1 MRASSV
7 TAIVAVLVVLLASL
21 PAGLSGQSPR
31 GATLL
36 VTKTDGSQIAG
47 ELIAAKP
54 EGLLLLDGRGLD
66 VSVPIADIQA
76 VRIIRRSKAF
86 PSLLIGTAAGA
97 VGGFLA
103 LYKVTEGEYGEHDLL
118 VPATLS
124 IAGAAGLIGFVVGA
138 LAGKDITFTVAG
150 RSKAEVDRFWERL
163 RTSSRE
169 GRREAWAAPRRRPGL
184 GLTIAMSPTAAIAST
199 SLSQDG
205 TFRFPDE
212 PSPESGPYPSPFY
225 SESPAGHEKPLEVTR
240 LGPFCLTY
248 DWKKNW
254 LLELDVFSYGGGSGA
269 VFGNLR
275 FTSSRNGETY
285 FSVYSAVYQPRFLDL
300 LAGLA
305 YRSPISGTA
314 DRQAL
319 EIGLAAGPSFVSLEK
334 RINYVQGLVRLRR
347 TAFCARARA
356 AWDYRIS
363 PTFSLGIFAEYRL
376 VRTSALAS
384 TDLVDLE
391 FGPEGIL
398 GEGTVRST
406 EVSAPGFPLEGS
418 RLYCGFRSGFRF

>member
-1 MRASSV
+1 MRVSSV

-124 IAGAAGLIGFVVGA
+124 IAGAAGLIGFAVGA

-163 RTSSRE
+163 RPSSRE
-169 GRREAWAAPRRRPGL
+169 SRSGARATPRRRPRMGL
-184 GLTIAMSPTAAIAST
+184 SMGMAFAAAIALASGVRE
-199 SLSQDG
+199 G

-212 PSPESGPYPSPFY
+212 PSPEAGPYPS
-225 SESPAGHEKPLEVTR
+225 SLETRSPGWGDAPWEVSR
-240 LGPFCLTY
+240 AGPFCLTY
-248 DWKKNW
+248 EWKKNW
-254 LLELDVFSYGGGSGA
+254 LLELDLFSYDGGYSFMSGQ
-269 VFGNLR
+269 LH
-275 FTSSRNGETY
+275 FTSSKDGLAY
-285 FSVYSAVYQPRFLDL
+285 FGNYDAEYRVRFFDL
-300 LAGLA
+300 LAGVA
-305 YRSPISGTA
+305 YRSAIPRTA
-314 DRQAL
+314 ERQSL
-319 EIGLAAGPSFVSLEK
+319 EIGVAAGPGLVSLDK
-334 RINYVQGLVRLRR
+334 RVVADGESRGRLHR

-356 AWDYRIS
+356 AWDYHFL
-363 PTFSLGIFAEYRL
+363 PEFSLGIFAEYRF
-376 VRTSALAS
+376 VRTTVPPT
-384 TDLVDLE
+384 TDLVEPTFFLE
-391 FGPEGIL
+391 GDSVEF
-398 GEGTVRST
+398 VRLT
-406 EVSAPGFPLEGS
+406 EVNAPSLSLQGS
-418 RLYCGFRSGFRF
+418 RLFCGIRAGFRF

>member
-7 TAIVAVLVVLLASL
+7 TVIASVLVILLAGL
-21 PAGLSGQSPR
+21 PTGLLGQSPR

-36 VTKTDGSQIAG
+36 VTKIDGAQIDG

-66 VSVPIADIQA
+66 VSIPLADIQT

-86 PSLLIGTAAGA
+86 PSLLIGAAAGA
-97 VGGFLA
+97 AGGFLA
-103 LYKVTEGEYGEHDLL
+103 LNKVMEGEYGEHEGLA
-118 VPATLS
+118 PAVLS
-124 IAGAAGLIGFVVGA
+124 IAGAAGLIGFGVGA
-138 LAGKDITFTVAG
+138 LAGKDIAFTVAG

-169 GRREAWAAPRRRPGL
+169 GRGKAWAAPRGRPRF

-225 SESPAGHEKPLEVTR
+225 SLSPAGHEEPLEVTR
-240 LGPFCLTY
+240 LGPFCLTCEL
-248 DWKKNW
+248 KKNW

-285 FSVYSAVYQPRFLDL
+285 SSVYSAVYQTRFLDL
-300 LAGLA
+300 LAGVA
-305 YRSPISGTA
+305 YRTPISGTA
-314 DRQAL
+314 DRHAL
-319 EIGLAAGPSFVSLEK
+319 EIGLAAGPSLVSLGK
-334 RINYVQGLVRLRR
+334 RITYVQGLVRLRR

-376 VRTSALAS
+376 VRTSAPAS

-391 FGPEGIL
+391 FGAEGIL
-398 GEGTVRST
+398 GEGTVLLT
-406 EVSAPGFPLEGS
+406 EVTAPSFSLQGS